1 LIRFFYPLQWWKKS
15 AGSSFHQ
22 ARVKRVRGHRLLH
35 LFALLH
41 ALGSG
46 FVLAAER
53 SDIVAFD
60 IPRQRAD
67 QALILFA
74 EQADVTFIFP
84 FDEARRQT
92 ANALVGDFTLKQA
105 LSRLL
110 RGTSLQPEFKED
122 GAVTVVKVEGPARI
136 GDEPMQNNK
145 QTLLSRLVAG
155 FTAGLA
161 AMTAAQAQ
169 EGEAPVSQRATVL
182 ETVLVTAQ
190 RREETSQEVPMSVMA
205 LSGEALEKIGF
216 HSINDIADKVPSL
229 SIQPDFEKA
238 SALKVYIRGVGQEKP
253 ANFERDNGV
262 GIYLDDIYVGH
273 GNGLATELID
283 IERIE
288 VLAGPQGILY
298 GRNTIGGAVKFI
310 SNKPT
315 GEFGFKQTFDVGN
328 YDLLRSVTTVDLD
341 EFANISTKLTF
352 LKSEKDGWVENT
364 GSAGNP
370 GERDAT
376 GFRAALRWAPT
387 DALTVD
393 YTFDW
398 TEQDSISNYQQH
410 GYPMFAQSLTN
421 LQVFP
426 NRQDRTWRPIDLDVR
441 DDFEVSGHAVTA
453 SWDINDNLT
462 LKSITG
468 YREFESESLHD
479 GAESY
484 NVSTLVATDADQD
497 QFSQE
502 FLLSGGTED
511 GSILYHVGVYYF
523 KEDVIQHESELV
535 SNFGIASAINAALGA
550 GDPIVPPALSDL
562 KPFNTY
568 DIMNESKAVYAQVT
582 WTPDILEQRL
592 TFDLGARYT
601 EDDRELTWNKP
612 SNAGTHLAVDA
623 SDSVSA
629 DSFDPAFTIKYQW
642 TDELHTYFRYAQAYR
657 SGGFDTG
664 AERLQAFDS
673 EELES
678 WEFGLK
684 SQLLDDRLLL
694 NFAVFTHDYKDIQV
708 QFFDPGLDPSEPPVK
723 VTVNA
728 AEASTDGAEL
738 EVKFIP
744 VEGLVLSGAAAYL
757 SSETT
762 VANPFTGETG
772 DRPLFNTPEW
782 KYNLSAEYS
791 FNEMSFGTL
800 SALVTYD
807 YRDEELA
814 AGSSDPTD
822 LKPDYGLLG
831 ARLSLSNIPVPTGE
845 LNLALWGKN
854 LADEDYEVYHNFGS
868 VIYGEPRSYG
878 VSLRYQF

>member
-1 LIRFFYPLQWWKKS
+1 MLFISKWRKFISRSSSYRAHISCVLGKEEGTAIPLVLS
-15 AGSSFHQ
+15 
-22 ARVKRVRGHRLLH
+22 LLYVL
-35 LFALLH
+35 LFAQQ
-41 ALGSG
+41 AL
-46 FVLAAER
+46 ATE
-53 SDIVAFD
+53 IVSFD

-67 QALILFA
+67 QALIIFA

-84 FDEARRQT
+84 FDEARTQT
-92 ANALVGDFTLKQA
+92 ANPVRGRLSIERALQ
-105 LSRLL
+105 RLL
-110 RGTSLQPEFKED
+110 KGTSLQVQIKDD
-122 GAVTVVKVEGPARI
+122 GALSVVRVEGQAQT
-136 GDEPMQNNK
+136 GDEAMKNNK
-145 QTLLSRLVAG
+145 RSLLTNVVASI
-155 FTAGLA
+155 TASFA
-161 AMTAAQAQ
+161 AMTAVQADD
-169 EGEAPVSQRATVL
+169 AVDSQRATVL

-205 LSGEALEKIGF
+205 LSGEALEKMGF
-216 HSINDIADKVPSL
+216 HSIGDIADKVPNL

-315 GEFGFKQTFDVGN
+315 GELGFKQTFDVGN
-328 YDLLRSVTTVDLD
+328 FDLLRSVSTLDLD
-341 EFANISTKLTF
+341 EFANISAKLTF
-352 LKSEKDGWVENT
+352 LKSEKDGWVENI

-376 GFRAALRWAPT
+376 GYRIALRWTPI
-387 DALTVD
+387 DSLMVD
-393 YTFDW
+393 YTFDH
-398 TEQDSISNYQQH
+398 TKQDSISNYQQH
-410 GYPMFAQSLTN
+410 GYPKFAKNLTN
-421 LQVFP
+421 LKVFP
-426 NRQDRTWRPIDLDVR
+426 NREDKTWRPINAAVK
-441 DDFEVSGHAVTA
+441 DDFETSGHAITA
-453 SWDINDNLT
+453 QWDLTEQLT

-468 YREFESESLHD
+468 YRDFESESLHD

-497 QFSQE
+497 QISQE
-502 FLLSGGTED
+502 FLLSGSNED
-511 GSILYHVGVYYF
+511 SSILFHVGAYYF

-535 SNFGIASAINAALGA
+535 SNYGIASAIDAAIGA
-550 GDPIVPPALSDL
+550 NQPIVGPMVSDL

-568 DIMNESKAVYAQVT
+568 KIENKSQAIYAQVT
-582 WTPDILEQRL
+582 WTPSILEERL

-601 EDDRELTWNKP
+601 EDDRALSWNKP
-612 SNAGTHLAVDA
+612 SNAGGDFAVDA
-623 SDSVSA
+623 ADSVSA
-629 DSFDPAFTIKYQW
+629 ESFDPAFTVKY
-642 TDELHTYFRYAQAYR
+642 TINDNMHTYFRYAQAYR

-678 WEFGLK
+678 YEIGFK

-694 NFAVFTHDYKDIQV
+694 NVAVFTHDYKDIQV
-708 QFFDPGLDPSEPPVK
+708 QFFDPGLDASQPPAK

-744 VEGLVLSGAAAYL
+744 IEGLVLSGAAAYL
-757 SSETT
+757 KSETT
-762 VANPFTGETG
+762 VTNPYTGVTAA
-772 DRPLFNTPEW
+772 RPLFNTPQW

-791 FNEMSFGTL
+791 FNPISIGSL
-800 SALVTYD
+800 SMMVTYD

-822 LKPDYGLLG
+822 LKPDYSLLG
-831 ARLSLSNIPVPTGE
+831 ARLALSEIPMPKGDLNI
-845 LNLALWGKN
+845 ALWGKN
-854 LADEDYEVYHNFGS
+854 LTDEEFEVYHNFGS
-868 VIYGEPRSYG
+868 VIYGEPRSFG
-878 VSLRYQF
+878 VSAIYQF